1 VEEVGRVGVPDACRP
16 FRKLFRSLKLY
27 LYFDLDLVI
36 LVMSRLTLIVA
47 ATSTNGIGKGGQL
60 PWRLPKEM
68 AYFAKVTSA
77 APEGKTNAVI
87 MGRNTWE
94 SIPPKFKP
102 LQRRTNI
109 VLSRNKDLDLYA

>member
-1 VEEVGRVGVPDACRP
+1 MQTLPNGLFKACTCTP
-16 FRKLFRSLKLY
+16 ISITG
-27 LYFDLDLVI
+27 DI
-36 LVMSRLTLIVA
+36 SCAHCMSRLTLIVA

-68 AYFAKVTSA
+68 AYFAKVTST

-94 SIPPKFKP
+94 SIPPKFQP
-102 LQRRTNI
+102 LQRRANI
-109 VLSRNKDLDLYA
+109 VVSRNKDLDLYV

>member
-1 VEEVGRVGVPDACRP
+1 MEI
-16 FRKLFRSLKLY
+16 Y
-27 LYFDLDLVI
+27 LAVST
-36 LVMSRLTLIVA
+36 MSRLTLVVA

-77 APEGKTNAVI
+77 SPEGKTNAVI

-94 SIPPKFKP
+94 SIPSKFKP
-102 LQRRTNI
+102 LQKRANI
-109 VLSRNKDLDLYA
+109 VVSRNKDLDLYV

>member
-1 VEEVGRVGVPDACRP
+1 
-16 FRKLFRSLKLY
+16 
-27 LYFDLDLVI
+27 
-36 LVMSRLTLIVA
+36 MSRLTLIVA

-60 PWRLPKEM
+60 PWRLPREM

-102 LQRRTNI
+102 LQKRTNV
-109 VLSRNKDLDLYA
+109 VLSRNKDLDLYLYFRLLRGGYMELNATIAGLEEELQRPPCSFATG